1 MRQNGRPLSVESEK
15 VSLYE
20 FILALLWKINT
31 DIAKNKIF
39 LAFTTMNCMF
49 FLRLTENAQSI
60 GKNETVRC

>member
-20 FILALLWKINT
+20 FILALLCKINT
-31 DIAKNKIF
+31 DIAKNQIF

-49 FLRLTENAQSI
+49 F
-60 GKNETVRC
+60 